1 MLPLAGILGNSG
13 GSTSQPTTNTSTS
26 SGANSPNAAQ
36 SSQAIGSGSIG
47 LGSSSQYQEQG
58 ATSISAGGNVGGQVG
73 TISAGTGS
81 SVIIGDPNADNLISS
96 LAQQFSST
104 VQNVAAGTSASAAA
118 APAASTTG
126 TISYKTLGLIAA
138 VIAAIVGLMAV
149 FGGGKRS

>member
-1 MLPLAGILGNSG
+1 MLPLFGILGNSG

-58 ATSISAGGNVGGQVG
+58 ATSVSAGGDVGGTVG

-96 LAQQFSST
+96 LANQFSTT

-118 APAASTTG
+118 APAQPTG
-126 TISYKTLGLIAA
+126 TISYKTIGLVAA
-138 VIAAIVGLMAV
+138 VIAAIVGLFAL
-149 FGGGKRS
+149 FGSKRS